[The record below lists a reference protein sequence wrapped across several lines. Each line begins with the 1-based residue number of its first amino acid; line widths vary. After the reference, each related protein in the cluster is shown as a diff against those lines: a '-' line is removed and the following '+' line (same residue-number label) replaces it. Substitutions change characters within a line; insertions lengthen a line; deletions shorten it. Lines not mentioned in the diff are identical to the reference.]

1 MFDYKK
7 EYANL
12 VGAMDF
18 SLTLLEKGGAE
29 SIDAVK
35 LLLSKA
41 LMDAEERFIE
51 NPVEE

>member
-12 VGAMDF
+12 VGTMDF
-18 SLTLLEKGGAE
+18 ALTLLEEKGAE
-29 SIDAVK
+29 GIEGVK

-41 LMDAEERFIE
+41 LLDAEERFID

>member
-12 VGAMDF
+12 VGTMDF
-18 SLTLLEKGGAE
+18 ALTLLEEKGAE
-29 SIDAVK
+29 GIEGVK

-41 LMDAEERFIE
+41 LLDAEERYISG
-51 NPVEE
+51 PEEV